1 MKESADIL
9 KEEYKKLR
17 GDKSGSGSSYRFTV
31 RQLESLIRLSEAMAR
46 LHCDD
51 KIRPA
56 YVTEVCRLL
65 KASNINIVKS
75 DIELEEN
82 QEAIN
87 VAIQQRNLEEQ
98 PQINQNGND
107 LFVSFKLLFNQ
118 TKTHLNAL
126 CTLVIRSREN
136 RQPAQAESVTSAA

>member
-17 GDKSGSGSSYRFTV
+17 ADKSGSGSSYRFTV

-87 VAIQQRNLEEQ
+87 VAIQQRNLE
-98 PQINQNGND
+98 I
-107 LFVSFKLLFNQ
+107 
-118 TKTHLNAL
+118 
-126 CTLVIRSREN
+126 
-136 RQPAQAESVTSAA
+136 

>member
-17 GDKSGSGSSYRFTV
+17 ADKSGSGSSYRFTV

-87 VAIQQRNLEEQ
+87 VAIQQRNLEE
-98 PQINQNGND
+98 
-107 LFVSFKLLFNQ
+107 
-118 TKTHLNAL
+118 
-126 CTLVIRSREN
+126 
-136 RQPAQAESVTSAA
+136 